1 MDDDF
6 TVLIRRVNAL
16 FGFAYGELRKLARSR
31 FSRGGSNTIL
41 DASALV
47 HESYLR
53 YL

>member
-16 FGFAYGELRKLARSR
+16 FGIAYGALRKLARSR
-31 FSRGGSNTIL
+31 FGHGGANTIL
-41 DASALV
+41 DTSALV